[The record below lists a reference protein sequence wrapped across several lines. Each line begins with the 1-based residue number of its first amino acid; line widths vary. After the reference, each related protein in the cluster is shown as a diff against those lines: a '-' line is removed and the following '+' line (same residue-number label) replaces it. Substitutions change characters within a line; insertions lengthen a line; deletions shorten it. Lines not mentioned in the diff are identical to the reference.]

1 MSKLPSK
8 FFAITALAPVV
19 LISQLQQD
27 TQQQT
32 TTGKQLN
39 EQSMLAVNWVQ
50 QSGEYRAL
58 TYQAFNV
65 AKLTFDT
72 AKSKNINRP
81 AIIVDIDET
90 ILDNSPYQAG
100 LLDSNNG
107 FELTTWNQWI
117 KAEKAQAVPGAV
129 EFINYVNKNGG
140 KVFFISNRDKKSV
153 KNAKT
158 NDLEIATTNNLKSVE
173 FIGVN
178 EQTVLLKGEFTKQI
192 DGKENTSKQWR
203 VEAVK
208 NGSADGKRYTVIAL
222 IGDNLNDFDE
232 TIGKNNQKRRDH
244 VDKNRNFYGMFNIT
258 KGIVKPAY
266 IAIPNPMYGNW
277 ETGMYKP
284 QAFKKQSP
292 FQMTP
297 QERNQQRKESLNRWF
312 PK

>member
-1 MSKLPSK
+1 MSKLP
-8 FFAITALAPVV
+8 FTVTALVPV
-19 LISQLQQD
+19 LLLSQLQQD
-27 TQQQT
+27 TVEIT
-32 TTGKQLN
+32 SKQLN
-39 EQSMLAVNWVQ
+39 QQGMLAVNWVQ

-72 AKSKNINRP
+72 VKSKKINRP

-90 ILDNSPYQAG
+90 VLDNSPYQAG
-100 LLDSNNG
+100 LLNSNNG
-107 FELTTWNQWI
+107 FQLTTWNQWI
-117 KAEKAQAVPGAV
+117 KVEKAQAVPGAV
-129 EFINYVNKNGG
+129 EFVNYINKNGG
-140 KVFFISNRDKKSV
+140 KVFFISNRDESSA

-158 NDLEIATTNNLKSVE
+158 NDLEIATMNNLKSVG
-173 FIGVN
+173 FMGVN
-178 EQTVLLKGEFTKQI
+178 EQTILLKGEFTKQI

-232 TIGKNNQKRRDH
+232 TIGKNNQQRRDY
-244 VDKNRNFYGMFNIT
+244 VDKNRKDYGMFNIT

-277 ETGMYKP
+277 ETGIYNP
-284 QAFKKQSP
+284 LVFKKQSP
-292 FQMTP
+292 FDMTP
-297 QERNQQRKESLNRWF
+297 GERNQQRRESLNQWLG
-312 PK
+312 K

>member
-1 MSKLPSK
+1 MSKLP
-8 FFAITALAPVV
+8 FTVTALVPV
-19 LISQLQQD
+19 LLLSQLQQD
-27 TQQQT
+27 TVEIT
-32 TTGKQLN
+32 SKQLN
-39 EQSMLAVNWVQ
+39 QQGMLAVNWVQ

-72 AKSKNINRP
+72 VKSKKINRP

-90 ILDNSPYQAG
+90 VLDNSPYQAG
-100 LLDSNNG
+100 LLNSNNG
-107 FELTTWNQWI
+107 FQLTTWNQWI
-117 KAEKAQAVPGAV
+117 KVEKAQAVPGAV
-129 EFINYVNKNGG
+129 EFVNYINKNGG
-140 KVFFISNRDKKSV
+140 KVFFISNRDESSA

-158 NDLEIATTNNLKSVE
+158 NDLEIATMNNLKSVG
-173 FIGVN
+173 FMGVN
-178 EQTVLLKGEFTKQI
+178 EQTILLKGEFTKQI

-232 TIGKNNQKRRDH
+232 TIGKNNQQRRDY
-244 VDKNRNFYGMFNIT
+244 VDKNRKDYGMFNIT

-277 ETGMYKP
+277 ETGIYNP
-284 QAFKKQSP
+284 LVFKKQSP
-292 FQMTP
+292 FDMIP
-297 QERNQQRKESLNRWF
+297 GERNQQRRESLNQWLG
-312 PK
+312 K

>member
-1 MSKLPSK
+1 MSKLP
-8 FFAITALAPVV
+8 FTVTALVPV
-19 LISQLQQD
+19 LLLSQLQQD
-27 TQQQT
+27 TVEISS
-32 TTGKQLN
+32 KQLN
-39 EQSMLAVNWVQ
+39 QQGMLAVNWVQ

-90 ILDNSPYQAG
+90 VLDNSPYQAG
-100 LLDSNNG
+100 LLNSNNG
-107 FELTTWNQWI
+107 FQLTTWNQWI
-117 KAEKAQAVPGAV
+117 KVEKAQAVPGAV
-129 EFINYVNKNGG
+129 EFVNYVNKNGG
-140 KVFFISNRDKKSV
+140 KVFFISNRDESSA

-158 NDLEIATTNNLKSVE
+158 NDLEIATMNNLKSVG
-173 FIGVN
+173 FMGVN

-203 VEAVK
+203 VEAIK

-232 TIGKNNQKRRDH
+232 TIGKNNQQRRDY
-244 VDKNRNFYGMFNIT
+244 VDKNRKDYGMFNIT

-277 ETGMYKP
+277 ETGIYNP
-284 QAFKKQSP
+284 LVFKKQSP
-292 FQMTP
+292 FDMTP
-297 QERNQQRKESLNRWF
+297 GERNQQRRESLNQWLG
-312 PK
+312 K

>member
-1 MSKLPSK
+1 MSKLP
-8 FFAITALAPVV
+8 FTVTALVPV
-19 LISQLQQD
+19 LLLSQLQQD
-27 TQQQT
+27 TVEISS
-32 TTGKQLN
+32 KQLN
-39 EQSMLAVNWVQ
+39 QQGMLAVNWVQ

-90 ILDNSPYQAG
+90 VLDNSPYQAG
-100 LLDSNNG
+100 LLNSNNG
-107 FELTTWNQWI
+107 FQLTTWNQWI
-117 KAEKAQAVPGAV
+117 KVEKAQAVPGAV
-129 EFINYVNKNGG
+129 EFVNYVNKNGG
-140 KVFFISNRDKKSV
+140 KVFFISNRDESSA

-158 NDLEIATTNNLKSVE
+158 NDLEIATMNNLKSVG
-173 FIGVN
+173 FMGVN

-203 VEAVK
+203 VEAIK

-232 TIGKNNQKRRDH
+232 TIGKNNQQRRDY
-244 VDKNRNFYGMFNIT
+244 VDKNRKDYGMFNIT

-277 ETGMYKP
+277 ETGIYNP
-284 QAFKKQSP
+284 LVFKKQSP
-292 FQMTP
+292 FDMTP
-297 QERNQQRKESLNRWF
+297 GERNQQRRESLNQ
-312 PK
+312 

>member
-1 MSKLPSK
+1 MSKLP
-8 FFAITALAPVV
+8 FTVTALVPV
-19 LISQLQQD
+19 LLLSQLQQD
-27 TQQQT
+27 TVEIT
-32 TTGKQLN
+32 SKQLN
-39 EQSMLAVNWVQ
+39 QQGMLAVNWVQ

-72 AKSKNINRP
+72 VKSKKINRP

-90 ILDNSPYQAG
+90 VLDNSPYQAG
-100 LLDSNNG
+100 LLNSNNG

-117 KAEKAQAVPGAV
+117 KVEKAQAVPGAV
-129 EFINYVNKNGG
+129 EFVNYVNKNGG
-140 KVFFISNRDKKSV
+140 KVFFISNRDESSA

-158 NDLEIATTNNLKSVE
+158 NDLEIATMNNLKSVG
-173 FIGVN
+173 FMGVN

-232 TIGKNNQKRRDH
+232 TIGKNNQQRRDY
-244 VDKNRNFYGMFNIT
+244 VDKNRKDYGMFNIT

-277 ETGMYKP
+277 ETGIYNP
-284 QAFKKQSP
+284 LVFKKQSP
-292 FQMTP
+292 FDMTP
-297 QERNQQRKESLNRWF
+297 GERNQQRRESLNQWLG
-312 PK
+312 K